1 MEGFRLISRWII
13 KNQTG
18 LNPGL
23 LLLFRPQQL
32 LIHIRVRRR
41 RRWCFEVSPAEG
53 GDNSSPCLRFVS
65 CQQAP
70 SGAPKCT
77 ICDHQVRGAITLCPA
92 ASDDENVLGHFCF
105 GWQGKTGTRCH
116 DDSSVFPHRTDRAEI
131 RAVRLAVAFLARLAC
146 SFRAK
151 RGQPSRSLD

>member
-1 MEGFRLISRWII
+1 MVFG
-13 KNQTG
+13 
-18 LNPGL
+18 
-23 LLLFRPQQL
+23 
-32 LIHIRVRRR
+32 
-41 RRWCFEVSPAEG
+41 VSQAEP

-92 ASDDENVLGHFCF
+92 ASDDEKVLGHFSF

-116 DDSSVFPHRTDRAEI
+116 DDGNVFPHRTDRAEI
-131 RAVRLAVAFLARLAC
+131 RAVRSAVIFPARLAC
-146 SFRAK
+146 SFRVK
-151 RGQPSRSLD
+151 RGQPSRSLDRTWADSIIIDRPVRACLGERTNVLTRMYHVQPRVKNAVHN